1 MPRISKG
8 ICHLQ
13 FKAQQKIL
21 RCKNENNNSKIEII
35 KIDMLSN
42 HFASSGQHFLLGS
55 LGSHLTFANVT
66 LTKTSKMEVCLFLKR
81 L

>member
-1 MPRISKG
+1 MPRIPKG

-21 RCKNENNNSKIEII
+21 RCKNENNNSKIEIV
-35 KIDMLSN
+35 KTDMLSN
-42 HFASSGQHFLLGS
+42 HFVPSGQHFILGS
-55 LGSHLTFANVT
+55 LGSRLTFANVM